1 MHVGVSPKT
10 NMLTRILV
18 VLFALCWTVVAAAAP
33 TPLTLVGP
41 IQSDILGP
49 QSTSNPC
56 IIAATQCQQPATM
69 GFNNFTSDGNTA
81 AYNMFSTTPTA
92 TVADGVQ
99 GSPYTV
105 AQISAI
111 VTDSFFVAIDVNTA
125 KGEETLQLFEVIN
138 TDTNEV
144 LYNYV
149 GPHLI
154 GDAANNGNGFGDF
167 ALGIVDLSALADTD
181 HILFHAK
188 WDGASD
194 GGESFF
200 LVDLTKCPDC
210 GINPTTTVPEPT
222 TMFLLG
228 TGLTGLGTVIR
239 RRRN

>member
-1 MHVGVSPKT
+1 MKRVA
-10 NMLTRILV
+10 IV
-18 VLFALCWTVVAAAAP
+18 VLALCWAVITEAAP
-33 TPLTLVGP
+33 IPLTLVGP

-56 IIAATQCQQPATM
+56 VIAATQCQQPATM
-69 GFNNFTSDGNTA
+69 GFNNFTSGGNISA
-81 AYNMFSTTPTA
+81 FDMFSTTPTA

-99 GSPYTV
+99 GTPYTV
-105 AQISAI
+105 GQISAI
-111 VTDSFFVAIDVNTA
+111 VTDSFFVAIDVNTS

-138 TDTNEV
+138 TDTNAV

-167 ALGIVDLSALADTD
+167 ALGIVDLSALADTT

-200 LVDLTKCPDC
+200 LVDSTKCPDC
-210 GINPTTTVPEPT
+210 GINPTAVVPEPAT
-222 TMFLLG
+222 LMLLG
-228 TGLTGLGTVIR
+228 LGSALVLGGRMLR
-239 RRRN
+239 RSPR